1 MESYKSAPG
10 GDAIDFNVENNHIIQ
25 WIFESERARRE
36 YMCLLYRVKLA
47 MMGKPSKNL
56 YQDELTS
63 NISKISDEK
72 KKDAYTKACLTVP
85 EGRSFAIRNAV
96 KTRATQMSGGVDTY
110 EYQIN
115 DPYGII
121 EDDTEA
127 LLATTCQQ
135 DYITN
140 HLDRLV
146 GVFSRDLTE
155 AGISATLVK
164 YCPEKDENKVLRIN
178 PKNIWFDTKYS
189 AVGEERFRGYST
201 MISWKCLKEIIKK
214 DGDQINL
221 NIEAPNSSI
230 VSEGMVQ
237 EGVKISNRKIRTLNG
252 LDVYVENLNAL
263 ATATQFNSNWSTMY
277 EEFMHDLNNCY
288 NLNYYRTFATDPKAK
303 TNCSYKGDDVEL
315 TVIYDLGQQ
324 IEYKVINRR
333 YVISANSNAFHRK
346 MVFNVY
352 DPRTGEKHPTIKDF
366 ELSCPLK
373 FIWEDTESRDLFPFP
388 TSTLMTVL
396 DQFDELCA
404 LRSKRKHVSDILSIL
419 RIETNAADASTLR
432 GVLNIM
438 GVVLDDIQGDINTIN
453 LAYDYTAIDSQIEY
467 YENLIKTTLDAYNE
481 FDALQAMGDR
491 ASAAESGMAL
501 GAVAQGL
508 AEHQNA
514 IMQIYADVARQ
525 CIANRVA
532 YSYKQEF
539 PVMGSRGLSTVTAEQ
554 MALTATI
561 NVKPKLAKK
570 IEERLLSANA
580 ITAMGSLGQFMNAEG
595 KAELLTLAL
604 MGTVPRVMAK
614 SFIRE
619 DGASEQEIALA
630 QQQAQNQAQMLQQN
644 QQAYENNPSPY
655 EVQNTMGN
663 YSPEQVDAIIG
674 SMMEDQGLNSL
685 SELDQE
691 QMAPEEEAA
700 PMETPEQAG
709 ILNNMGDM
717 LQ

>member
-10 GDAIDFNVENNHIIQ
+10 GDIIDFNVENNHIIQ

-56 YQDELTS
+56 YQEELTS
-63 NISKISDEK
+63 NIDKISDEH
-72 KKDAYTKACLTVP
+72 KKDAYKKACIKVP

-96 KTRATQMSGGVDTY
+96 KTRATQMAGGVDTY

-115 DPYGII
+115 DPFGII

-127 LLATTCQQ
+127 LLATTCEQ

-140 HLDRLV
+140 HLDRFSEL
-146 GVFSRDLTE
+146 FSRDLTE

-164 YCPEKDENKVLRIN
+164 YCPEKDKNKVLRIN

-189 AVGEERFRGYST
+189 ATGEERFRGYST
-201 MISWKCLKEIIKK
+201 MISWRCLKEIIKR

-221 NIEAPNSSI
+221 NIEAPNTSI
-230 VSEGMVQ
+230 LSDGVVQ

-252 LDVYVENLNAL
+252 LDVYVENINAL
-263 ATATQFNSNWSTMY
+263 ATAPQLAASWSTMY
-277 EEFMHDLNNCY
+277 EEFMHDLGSCY
-288 NLNYYRTFATDPKAK
+288 NMGYYRSFATDPKAK
-303 TNCSYKGDDVEL
+303 TNSPYRGDDVEL
-315 TVIYDLGQQ
+315 TVIYDMGDQ

-333 YVISANSNAFHRK
+333 YVISANSAAFHRH

-352 DPRTGEKHPTIKDF
+352 DPRTGEKHPTIRDF
-366 ELSCPLK
+366 ELECPLK
-373 FIWEDTESRDLFPFP
+373 FVWEEAESRDLFPFP
-388 TSTLMTVL
+388 TSTLMALL

-404 LRSKRKHVSDILSIL
+404 LRAKRKHVSDILSVL
-419 RIETNAADASTLR
+419 RIETNAADAQSLR
-432 GVLNIM
+432 GLLNIM
-438 GVVLDDIQGDINTIN
+438 GIVLDDIQGDINTIN
-453 LAYDYTAIDSQIEY
+453 LAYDYTAIDSEIEY
-467 YENLIKTTLDAYNE
+467 RENLIKTTLSAYTE

-508 AEHQNA
+508 ASHQNA

-532 YSYKQEF
+532 YSPRQEF

-580 ITAMGSLGQFMNAEG
+580 ITAMGSFGQMLNAEG

-604 MGTVPRVMAK
+604 MGTVPRVMAR
-614 SFIRE
+614 SFINE
-619 DGASEQEIALA
+619 EGASEQEIALA

-644 QQAYENNPSPY
+644 QQAYEQNPNPY
-655 EVQNTMGN
+655 EVQNTMEN

-674 SMMEDQGLNSL
+674 SMMQDQGLNSL
-685 SELDQE
+685 SELDQ
-691 QMAPEEEAA
+691 QPMEEEVSETEI
-700 PMETPEQAG
+700 METPEQAG
-709 ILNNMGDM
+709 ILNNMV
-717 LQ
+717 

>member
-10 GDAIDFNVENNHIIQ
+10 GDEIDFNVENNHVLQ

-56 YQDELTS
+56 YQEELTS
-63 NISKISDEK
+63 NIAKISDER
-72 KKDAYTKACLTVP
+72 KKDAYTKACLKVP

-96 KTRATQMSGGVDTY
+96 KTRANQMSGGVDTY
-110 EYQIN
+110 EYKAN

-127 LLATTCQQ
+127 LLATTCEQ
-135 DYITN
+135 DYVAN
-140 HLDRLV
+140 HLGRLSS
-146 GVFSRDLTE
+146 VFSRDLTE

-164 YCPEKDENKVLRIN
+164 YCQEEDKNKVLRIN

-189 AVGEERFRGYST
+189 AIGEERFRGYST
-201 MISWKCLKEIIKK
+201 MISWKCLKEMIKK
-214 DGDQINL
+214 DGDEINL

-230 VSEGMVQ
+230 VSNGVVQ
-237 EGVKISNRKIRTLNG
+237 EGVKISDRKIRTLNG
-252 LDVYVENLNAL
+252 LDVYVENINAL
-263 ATATQFNSNWSTMY
+263 ATANQLSSSWSTMY
-277 EEFMHDLNNCY
+277 EEFMHDLSNCY

-303 TNCSYKGDDVEL
+303 TNCPYRGDDVEL

-324 IEYKVINRR
+324 IEYKVLNRR
-333 YVISANSNAFHRK
+333 YVISANSNAFHRNL
-346 MVFNVY
+346 VFNVY
-352 DPRTGEKHPTIKDF
+352 DPRTGEKRPRIEDF
-366 ELSCPLK
+366 KLGCPLK
-373 FIWEDTESRDLFPFP
+373 FVWEDTESRDLFPFP
-388 TSTLMTVL
+388 TSTLMTLL

-404 LRSKRKHVSDILSIL
+404 LRAKRKHVSDILSIL
-419 RIETNAADASTLR
+419 RIETNAADANSLR
-432 GVLNIM
+432 GLLNIM
-438 GVVLDDIQGDINTIN
+438 GIVLDDIQGDINTIN

-514 IMQIYADVARQ
+514 IMQIYADIARQ

-532 YSYKQEF
+532 YSAKQEF
-539 PVMGSRGLSTVTAEQ
+539 PVMGGRGLSTVTAAQ

-580 ITAMGSLGQFMNAEG
+580 ITALGSLGQFVNADG

-614 SFIRE
+614 SFINE
-619 DGASEQEIALA
+619 GGASEEEVALA

-644 QQAYENNPSPY
+644 QQAYMNNPSPY
-655 EVQNTMGN
+655 EVQNTMEN
-663 YSPEQVDAIIG
+663 YSPEEVDTIIG
-674 SMMEDQGLNSL
+674 SMMDDQGLESL

-691 QMAPEEEAA
+691 TTEEGAI
-700 PMETPEQAG
+700 PMETPEQGGTLA
-709 ILNNMGDM
+709 NMI
-717 LQ
+717 

>member
-10 GDAIDFNVENNHIIQ
+10 GDVIDFNVENNHVLQ

-47 MMGKPSKNL
+47 MVGKPSKNL
-56 YQDELTS
+56 YQEELTS
-63 NISKISDEK
+63 NIAKIPDEHK
-72 KKDAYTKACLTVP
+72 RDSYKRACLKVP
-85 EGRSFAIRNAV
+85 EGKSFVVRNAV

-127 LLATTCQQ
+127 LLATTCEQ
-135 DYITN
+135 DYVMN
-140 HLDRLV
+140 HLDRMSAQ
-146 GVFSRDLTE
+146 FSRDLTE

-164 YCPEKDENKVLRIN
+164 YCTEKDKNKVLRIN

-189 AVGEERFRGYST
+189 ATGEERFRGYST
-201 MISWKCLKEIIKK
+201 MISWKCLKEIIKH
-214 DGDQINL
+214 DGDQVNL
-221 NIEAPNSSI
+221 NIEAPNTSI
-230 VSEGMVQ
+230 VSDGVVQ

-252 LDVYVENLNAL
+252 LDVYVENMNAL
-263 ATATQFNSNWSTMY
+263 ATANQMGSNWSTMY
-277 EEFMHDLNNCY
+277 EEFMHDLGNCY

-303 TNCSYKGDDVEL
+303 TNSPYMGDDVEL

-324 IEYKVINRR
+324 VEYKVINRR
-333 YVISANSNAFHRK
+333 YVISANSNAFHRN

-352 DPRTGEKHPTIKDF
+352 DPRTGERHQNIKDF
-366 ELSCPLK
+366 ELDCPLK
-373 FIWEDTESRDLFPFP
+373 FVWEDTESRDMFPFP
-388 TSTLMTVL
+388 TSTLMTLL
-396 DQFDELCA
+396 DAFDELCA
-404 LRSKRKHVSDILSIL
+404 LRAKRKHVSDILSIL
-419 RIETNAADASTLR
+419 RIETNAADAASLR
-432 GVLNIM
+432 GLLNIM
-438 GVVLDDIQGDINTIN
+438 GIVLDDIQGDINTIN
-453 LAYDYTAIDSQIEY
+453 LAYDYTPIDSEIEY
-467 YENLIKTTLDAYNE
+467 RENLIKSTLDAHDE

-501 GAVAQGL
+501 NAVAQGL

-514 IMQIYADVARQ
+514 VMQIYADVARQ

-532 YSYKQEF
+532 YSAKQEF

-570 IEERLLSANA
+570 VQERLLSANA
-580 ITAMGSLGQFMNAEG
+580 ITAMGAMGEMLNSEG

-614 SFIRE
+614 SFISE
-619 DGASEQEIALA
+619 GGASEQEIALA

-644 QQAYENNPSPY
+644 QQAYMDNPIPY
-655 EVQNTMGN
+655 ETQNTMEN
-663 YSPEQVDAIIG
+663 YSPEEVDSIIG
-674 SMMEDQGLNSL
+674 AMMQDQGLGSL
-685 SELDQE
+685 SELDQQQAVE
-691 QMAPEEEAA
+691 PQSPT
-700 PMETPEQAG
+700 ETPEQAG
-709 ILNNMGDM
+709 VLNNLNEMV
-717 LQ
+717 